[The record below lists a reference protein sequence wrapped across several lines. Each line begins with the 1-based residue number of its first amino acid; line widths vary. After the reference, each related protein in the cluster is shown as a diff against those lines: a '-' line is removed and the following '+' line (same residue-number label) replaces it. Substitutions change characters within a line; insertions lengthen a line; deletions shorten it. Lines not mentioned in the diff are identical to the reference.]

1 MNGILEIA
9 VRPSILFISIKDR
22 NAMTETTWT
31 NCADQMP
38 PDDIVIARVGGDTEK
53 SFRVHGRLVSEE
65 YNRWKHFSAVPTYW
79 TPYSDEKW
87 KELSK

>member
-31 NCADQMP
+31 NCADEKP
-38 PDDIVIARVGGDTEK
+38 PNDNKLYLMLTNNRCVKLSGKKINVLCSARGP
-53 SFRVHGRLVSEE
+53 S
-65 YNRWKHFSAVPTYW
+65 NR
-79 TPYSDEKW
+79 KW
-87 KELSK
+87 KDLSK